1 MTRLEYTEFSHKNP
15 LYTPLHEGSL
25 AVVSCDIELYN
36 SINLIAEV
44 MILYAISKRLVA
56 NDSQLKIIIP
66 AGTYSINEFNEKIK
80 VSKPM
85 WVSPQIKD
93 DYKLVIPEH
102 HTFVASALLFKTLG
116 INANFLTKIKSSLTN
131 GRIPDQLKTTTEKDR
146 FALQRDR

>member
-36 SINLIAEV
+36 SINLIAEDQQKV
-44 MILYAISKRLVA
+44 SSEH
-56 NDSQLKIIIP
+56 SQLKIIIP
-66 AGTYSINEFNEKIK
+66 AGTYSINEFNKKIK

-85 WVSPQIKD
+85 WVSPQIK

-131 GRIPDQLKTTTEKDR
+131 GNTRPT
-146 FALQRDR
+146 

>member
-15 LYTPLHEGSL
+15 LYTPLHKGSL

-93 DYKLVIPEH
+93 YKLVIPEH

-116 INANFLTKIKSSLTN
+116 INANFLN
-131 GRIPDQLKTTTEKDR
+131 
-146 FALQRDR
+146 